1 VSINT
6 VSINTVST
14 NPQPPVTSPPEQPRM
29 SRASIERRLNDIT
42 AELRTHRDELQVL
55 DEQLQHLADEADDAR
70 LRSLVSETP
79 LAVSEHRE
87 AARAV
92 EALQR
97 DREARLKKMA
107 KLESKQ
113 DALLDQLAE
122 VRS

>member
-1 VSINT
+1 
-6 VSINTVST
+6 
-14 NPQPPVTSPPEQPRM
+14 M

-42 AELRTHRDELQVL
+42 AELRVARDELKVL
-55 DEQLQHLADEADDAR
+55 DEQLQHFTDTADEAR

-79 LAVSEHRE
+79 LAESEHRE

-92 EALQR
+92 TALRR
-97 DREARLKKMA
+97 DREARLKRMA

-113 DALLDQLAE
+113 DALLDQLTS